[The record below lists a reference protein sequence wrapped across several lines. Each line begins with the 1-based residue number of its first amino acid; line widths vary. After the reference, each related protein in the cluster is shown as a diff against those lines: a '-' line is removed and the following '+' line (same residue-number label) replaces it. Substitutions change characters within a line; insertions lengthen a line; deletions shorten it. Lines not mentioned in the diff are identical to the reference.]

1 MPNLAFNGIVPQL
14 PTVIQVE
21 NYDTGGQGVSFF
33 DFDPE
38 NQGGVFRDEAVDI
51 ENSGD
56 TDGTPSIGWAFDSE
70 WLEYTIDVAPGDYL
84 VNVRAASLFPNPG
97 SLRISINGQDLT
109 TVDVDSTGDWFNWE
123 TFTSVP
129 ITLTEGGR
137 QALRITFLGDDFNLN
152 WVEFTSVE

>member
-70 WLEYTIDVAPGDYL
+70 WLEYTIDVAPGATSSMCEQPAFSPTL
-84 VNVRAASLFPNPG
+84 APFVSL
-97 SLRISINGQDLT
+97 
-109 TVDVDSTGDWFNWE
+109 STAK
-123 TFTSVP
+123 TSR
-129 ITLTEGGR
+129 L
-137 QALRITFLGDDFNLN
+137 
-152 WVEFTSVE
+152 SM